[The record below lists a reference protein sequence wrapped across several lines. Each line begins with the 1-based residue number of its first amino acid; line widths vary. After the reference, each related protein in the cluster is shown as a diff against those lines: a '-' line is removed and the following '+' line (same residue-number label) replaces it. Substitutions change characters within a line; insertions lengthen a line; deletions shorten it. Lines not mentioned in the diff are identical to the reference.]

1 MTSYDVAVVGLGTM
15 GSFACCE
22 LARRGLR
29 VVGLDRFSPPHDRGS
44 HSGGTRVF
52 RMAYAENPSY
62 VPLARH
68 AGMLWGQYA
77 IEAEVPLL
85 HRCGML
91 SIGEPD
97 SALLRG
103 TRKSSEE
110 HGLSTTTYASQEIR
124 KLFPAIHPSADHIG
138 IFEPEAGWIDV
149 NAAIEATRRLSK
161 LAGATLLD
169 GCPVLDIT
177 NRISHFEIVTPSQ
190 TIAAERVV
198 VTAGAWCGQLLSKL
212 GEPLDLPLQVVR
224 KVVLWVNPLEPEQF
238 TPQRLPIFAF
248 AERFFYGFPTVFGPD
263 VKIAVHWEPG
273 QTVADPT
280 LGTDMPTRDEA
291 IPALKQAAKYL
302 PALAGPLPSAFARV
316 TQLKTCL
323 YTMTPDEHF
332 VIDRH
337 PEWQNLVFAAGFSG
351 HGFKFAPVVGEALA
365 DMVTL
370 GETSLPIGFLRVG
383 AGRFPFHDSY

>member
-1 MTSYDVAVVGLGTM
+1 VSQGGIVISYDVAVVGLGTM

-52 RMAYAENPSY
+52 RIAYAEHPDY

-68 AGMLWGQYA
+68 AGMLWEQYA
-77 IEAEVPLL
+77 TAEGVPLL
-85 HRCGML
+85 HRCGLL

-110 HGLSTTTYASQEIR
+110 HGLSTTAYTSQEIR
-124 KLFPAIHPSADHIG
+124 KLFPAIHPSAEQIG

-149 NAAIEATRRLSK
+149 NAAIEVARRLSK

-169 GCPVLDIT
+169 DSPALDIV
-177 NRISHFEIVTPSQ
+177 NRTSHFEIVTPSQ
-190 TIAAERVV
+190 SITAERVA
-198 VTAGAWCGQLLSKL
+198 VTAGAWCGQLLSQL
-212 GEPLDLPLQVVR
+212 GLPLRVVR

-248 AERFFYGFPTVFGPD
+248 AERFFYGFPTVCGPD

-280 LGTDMPTRDEA
+280 LPVEAPTMEEA
-291 IPALKQAAKYL
+291 SPVLELAAKYL

-316 TQLKTCL
+316 TQIKTCL

-332 VIDRH
+332 LIDRH
-337 PEWQNLVFAAGFSG
+337 PEWRNLVFAAGFSG

-365 DMVTL
+365 DMITL
-370 GETSLPIGFLRVG
+370 GETSLPIGFLRIG
-383 AGRFPFHDSY
+383 GRFST

>member
-15 GSFACCE
+15 GSFTCCE
-22 LARRGLR
+22 LAQRGLH

-52 RMAYAENPSY
+52 RIAYAEHPSY

-68 AGMLWGQYA
+68 AGALWDQYA
-77 IEAEVPLL
+77 MAAGVPLL

-91 SIGEPD
+91 SVGEPD
-97 SALLRG
+97 SALIAG

-110 HGLSTTTYASQEIR
+110 HDLSTTTYTSDEIR
-124 KLFPAIHPSADHIG
+124 KLFPAIHPSAEQIG
-138 IFEPEAGWIDV
+138 MFEPAAGWIDV
-149 NAAIEATRRLSK
+149 NAAIEAAQRLSK

-169 GCPVLDIT
+169 DCPVLNIVRRDG
-177 NRISHFEIVTPSQ
+177 HFEIVTASQ

-198 VTAGAWCGQLLSKL
+198 VTAGAWCGQLLSQL
-212 GEPLDLPLQVVR
+212 GLPLRVVR

-248 AERFFYGFPTVFGPD
+248 AERFFYGFPAVLGPD
-263 VKIAVHWEPG
+263 VKIAVHWEAG
-273 QTVADPT
+273 QMVADPT
-280 LGTDMPTRDEA
+280 LPLDPPTMEEA
-291 IPALKQAAKYL
+291 TPALELAAKYL

-323 YTMTPDEHF
+323 YTMSPDEHF
-332 VIDRH
+332 IIDRH
-337 PEWQNLVFAAGFSG
+337 PEWQNLVYAAGFSG
-351 HGFKFAPVVGEALA
+351 HGFKFAPAVGEALA
-365 DMVTL
+365 NMITL
-370 GETSLPIGFLRVG
+370 GETSLPMDFFCIGE
-383 AGRFPFHDSY
+383 RFSA